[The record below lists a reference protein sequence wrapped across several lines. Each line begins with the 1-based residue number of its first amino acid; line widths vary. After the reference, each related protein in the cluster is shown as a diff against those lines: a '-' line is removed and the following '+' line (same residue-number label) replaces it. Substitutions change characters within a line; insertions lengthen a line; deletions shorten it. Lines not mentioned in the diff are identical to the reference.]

1 MSEENNLINLNPN
14 FENDNN
20 NYNNQFKSF
29 VIKPNVFYE
38 QIFYNR
44 IQFFIDGVNNYSDLN
59 ILVSLIEPKN
69 IYNNICNALRDLF
82 NSIYIDN
89 HRNMLNEHIFYLNA
103 IFDELIHNCMDNFE
117 ACHNIIMNYIRK
129 TQENQF
135 HKSKE
140 TSLTGA
146 FLEGAAVSRA
156 IDKFYKTGKA
166 SLSASILSGMAT
178 TFYNKKE
185 LE

>member
-59 ILVSLIEPKN
+59 IKSNRTEK
-69 IYNNICNALRDLF
+69 
-82 NSIYIDN
+82 YI
-89 HRNMLNEHIFYLNA
+89 
-103 IFDELIHNCMDNFE
+103 
-117 ACHNIIMNYIRK
+117 
-129 TQENQF
+129 
-135 HKSKE
+135 
-140 TSLTGA
+140 
-146 FLEGAAVSRA
+146 
-156 IDKFYKTGKA
+156 
-166 SLSASILSGMAT
+166 
-178 TFYNKKE
+178 
-185 LE
+185 